1 MLSTLITSKTRVKLL
16 TLFLTHP
23 DARFYFKNLIER
35 LGVPPSALQTELKKF
50 ELIGLLKSER
60 EGNIKFYWV
69 DKSFPLYPELKGIIF
84 KTVGLADRLKE
95 ALDKIGHI
103 DVAFIYGSVA
113 KNLEDAKSDI
123 DLMVIGDP
131 DMDALS
137 DVVTAAEHE
146 LIREVNYTVFDPK
159 EWKERVA
166 KNNSFVMDVLKNN
179 KIFLIGGE
187 DELRRIAQS

>member
-1 MLSTLITSKTRVKLL
+1 MLSELITSKTRVKIL

-23 DARFYFKNLIER
+23 DERFYFKNLIER
-35 LGVPPSALQTELKKF
+35 LDVPPTGLQSELKKF
-50 ELIGLLKSER
+50 ERIGLLESKR

-69 DKSFPLYPELKGIIF
+69 NKQFPLYPELKSIIF
-84 KTVGLADRLKE
+84 KTVGLADHLKE
-95 ALDKIGHI
+95 AIEKIGHI

-131 DMDALS
+131 DMDALT
-137 DVVTAAEHE
+137 DAVLKAEKD
-146 LIREVNYTVFDPK
+146 LVREVNFTVFDPE
-159 EWKERVA
+159 EWQQRIA
-166 KNNSFVMDVLKNN
+166 KKDSFVMDVLKNK

-187 DELRRIAQS
+187 DELRRIA